1 MIFINDI
8 YGLKEVFMASK
19 MAISGLVDVENKN
32 KTGPGCFGDMEVD
45 IKKFECY
52 VKNFFQKIEVTKK
65 RENDVTDSD
74 VMETD

>member
-52 VKNFFQKIEVTKK
+52 VKNFF
-65 RENDVTDSD
+65 
-74 VMETD
+74 